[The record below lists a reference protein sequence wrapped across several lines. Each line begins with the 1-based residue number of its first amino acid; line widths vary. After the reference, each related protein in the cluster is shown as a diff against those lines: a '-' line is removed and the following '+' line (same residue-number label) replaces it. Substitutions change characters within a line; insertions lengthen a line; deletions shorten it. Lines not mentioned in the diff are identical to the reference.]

1 MCIIIKRGRRYL
13 LQVKLADELQAPFH
27 FAGGGPNPSSL
38 KLADSGQIPESN
50 NPMTTSLSIVD
61 LGAFAVKPMKSHDRV
76 VCSFFNRLGKTE
88 TTASIP
94 DIASQNVATWTGN
107 FA

>member
-1 MCIIIKRGRRYL
+1 MLLLRGRCYL

-38 KLADSGQIPESN
+38 KLADSGQIPESI

-61 LGAFAVKPMKSHDRV
+61 LCAFAVKPMKSHDRV

-88 TTASIP
+88 TTPSIP
-94 DIASQNVATWTGN
+94 DIGNQNFG
-107 FA
+107 